1 MAKRKPA
8 SVAPVA
14 ILPGMTAEQTAEA
27 LNVSASPPVADVVAP
42 VASDSAPSV
51 VADSAPVAPP
61 VAPSDADGF
70 VMTDPFDATQIGVLV
85 MEARASFIRRP
96 DSAPVAPSVVAD
108 SAPNV
113 PTPDA
118 PPAPPCVVVS
128 PPVADSAK
136 PDPLLTPKA
145 HALCVAF
152 IAFIGDALNVATE
165 RMATW
170 GERIRDIV
178 MAEMNATEGWD
189 SKSFDSTMTNIA
201 TEFSR
206 ANPDALPLRAADAW
220 KVAEFRRHATTLGIP
235 DVDRISAKRITNY
248 LFPAGFVMA
257 KPEATSTVRDGWA
270 DWLKHV
276 VPIVARGEMND
287 ETLNASVD
295 LQRAALNASDPKR
308 YPVKPATGAK
318 SRKDA
323 TGSGRKTPK
332 APPVKPAPKAP
343 PVKPAP
349 APIAPPVAPTPPPP
363 PSPRSPRASTSRMS
377 RRSPMA

>member
-1 MAKRKPA
+1 
-8 SVAPVA
+8 
-14 ILPGMTAEQTAEA
+14 
-27 LNVSASPPVADVVAP
+27 
-42 VASDSAPSV
+42 
-51 VADSAPVAPP
+51 
-61 VAPSDADGF
+61 
-70 VMTDPFDATQIGVLV
+70 
-85 MEARASFIRRP
+85 
-96 DSAPVAPSVVAD
+96 
-108 SAPNV
+108 
-113 PTPDA
+113 
-118 PPAPPCVVVS
+118 VVS

-152 IAFIGDALNVATE
+152 IAFIGDALNVGTE

-235 DVDRISAKRITNY
+235 DVERISAKRITNY

-332 APPVKPAPKAP
+332 APPVKPAPKVP

-349 APIAPPVAPTPPPP
+349 APIAPPVAPTPPPVAP
-363 PSPRSPRASTSRMS
+363 VAPVAPSVNIPDVATFANGLTLASATTLGNLLLTHPSDDVVKAIYKAIAPRLKMIQAKENASK
-377 RRSPMA
+377 ANVA

>member
-51 VADSAPVAPP
+51 VADSAPVAPAP
-61 VAPSDADGF
+61 SVADVVASDSAPSVAPPVADGF
-70 VMTDPFDATQIGVLV
+70 VMTDPFDATQIGMLV

-136 PDPLLTPKA
+136 PDPLLTSKA

-152 IAFIGDALNVATE
+152 IAFIGDALNVG
-165 RMATW
+165 R
-170 GERIRDIV
+170 
-178 MAEMNATEGWD
+178 
-189 SKSFDSTMTNIA
+189 S
-201 TEFSR
+201 
-206 ANPDALPLRAADAW
+206 AW
-220 KVAEFRRHATTLGIP
+220 RLGASASGISSWRR
-235 DVDRISAKRITNY
+235 
-248 LFPAGFVMA
+248 
-257 KPEATSTVRDGWA
+257 
-270 DWLKHV
+270 
-276 VPIVARGEMND
+276 
-287 ETLNASVD
+287 
-295 LQRAALNASDPKR
+295 
-308 YPVKPATGAK
+308 
-318 SRKDA
+318 
-323 TGSGRKTPK
+323 
-332 APPVKPAPKAP
+332 
-343 PVKPAP
+343 
-349 APIAPPVAPTPPPP
+349 
-363 PSPRSPRASTSRMS
+363 
-377 RRSPMA
+377 